1 MFDGFEHR
9 PVGVGETTINLVVGG
24 AGLPVLLLHGYPQTR
39 ATWRRTAPL
48 PAERHT
54 VVAADLRGYG
64 DSGKPP
70 SAASHAPFAKRTMAE
85 DQRRVM
91 AALGVDRFRLVGHDR
106 SAGVGY
112 RPGEGG
118 ARAALRAPALDRGA
132 RLGGGFGVL

>member
-1 MFDGFEHR
+1 M
-9 PVGVGETTINLVVGG
+9 
-24 AGLPVLLLHGYPQTR
+24 LLHGYPQTHVM
-39 ATWRRTAPL
+39 WPRTAPL

-70 SAASHAPFAKRTMAE
+70 PAANHASFAKRTMAE
-85 DQRRVM
+85 EQRRVM

-118 ARAALRAPALDRGA
+118 ARAALRAPALDRDA